1 MTTCDYCKKKID
13 GLPHACKYCGKVHCS
28 NHLLPENHNCVGL
41 EEHKK
46 RKIEKWRDTS
56 TFSSMHKYEEP
67 IEEYKP
73 IINKNSKK
81 HHTKKEQK
89 RRVKPSEKIKYFFS
103 DKFYHLKKW
112 LLKRDHW
119 EYNFN
124 KRKKYLS
131 KIIPIL
137 SLSILGLFFFYS
149 RADQFNQISLWIFN
163 LGGILILT
171 SLFFAIKYGLD
182 FFKETHNFYKRQKKW
197 IKILIIFILLILI
210 WQGFSNGQILT
221 EKVKTSYSRI
231 EFSLLSPFSLSK
243 SPGYSGQE
251 VSLPS
256 FFSENSC
263 SEIEQHAKNQ
273 YLNSAKYKKNFCG
286 AICGQ
291 QNLEY
296 QRYSCDKEDKFHCF
310 CKQIEN
316 E

>member
-1 MTTCDYCKKKID
+1 MTTCDYCKEQID
-13 GLPHACKYCGKVHCS
+13 GLPHACKYCGKIHCS
-28 NHLLPENHNCVGL
+28 NHLLPESHNCKGL
-41 EEHKK
+41 KEYSSKSAERWKKNFSEIVSLKDNESEEHLDYSD
-46 RKIEKWRDTS
+46 RR
-56 TFSSMHKYEEP
+56 HKPE
-67 IEEYKP
+67 
-73 IINKNSKK
+73 
-81 HHTKKEQK
+81 KKENRK
-89 RRVKPSEKIKYFFS
+89 VKPSEKINSFFS
-103 DKFYHLKKW
+103 NTFYNLKKW
-112 LLKRDHW
+112 LLKREHW
-119 EYNFN
+119 EYDFN
-124 KRKKYLS
+124 RRKKDLF
-131 KIIPIL
+131 KIILIL
-137 SLSILGLFFFYS
+137 GLSILGLFFFYS

-163 LGGILILT
+163 LGGSLILI
-171 SLFFAIKYGLD
+171 SLLFAIKYGWD
-182 FFKETHNFYKRQKKW
+182 FLKETHNFYKRQRKW
-197 IKILIIFILLILI
+197 IKIVIVLILLILI
-210 WQGFSNGQILT
+210 WQSFSNGQILT
-221 EKVKTSYSRI
+221 EKVKTSYSKI

-243 SPGYSGQE
+243 IPGYSGQE

>member
-28 NHLLPENHNCVGL
+28 NHLLPENHDCEGL
-41 EEHKK
+41 KEYSSKNAERWKQNFSEVVSSKNKKHEE
-46 RKIEKWRDTS
+46 
-56 TFSSMHKYEEP
+56 
-67 IEEYKP
+67 
-73 IINKNSKK
+73 IINYSSKK
-81 HHTKKEQK
+81 HHRKREQK

-119 EYNFN
+119 EYNFD

-131 KIIPIL
+131 KIILIL

-171 SLFFAIKYGLD
+171 SLFFAIKYGWD
-182 FFKETHNFYKRQKKW
+182 FLKETYNFYKRQRKW
-197 IKILIIFILLILI
+197 IKIIIVLILLILI

-221 EKVKTSYSRI
+221 EKAKTTYSKI